1 MDIKN
6 GIVPTIT
13 IGGRV
18 FTDLENLIVLN
29 AEVSGN
35 TQSTFVDKTDTAYQV
50 ATGFNLRIL
59 AIRATSYS
67 ASLSAAILM
76 CYADNSAQN
85 SSSLTNPVLFNQL
98 GYVGALS
105 SLEMSCDFIVP
116 PEKYPFS
123 FGLNSNHI
131 IYCYLEAV

>member
-6 GIVPTIT
+6 GVAPTIT

-29 AEVSGN
+29 AQVAAN
-35 TQSTFVDKTDTAYQV
+35 TQSTFVNNNDTDYQV
-50 ATGFNLRIL
+50 PTGFNLRIL
-59 AIRATSYS
+59 AIRAASYS
-67 ASLSAAILM
+67 ATVSAAILM
-76 CYADNSAQN
+76 AYADNNGQN
-85 SSSLTNPVLFNQL
+85 SSSLTNAVLFNQL
-98 GYVGALS
+98 GYVGGAS